1 MKRVFLIVLDSVGAG
16 AAPDAAAFGD
26 MGANTLKSLTQS
38 PYLYIPTLQK
48 LGIGNIDGLSF
59 LGTTASPLAAHGRLQ
74 ECSAGKDTTIG
85 HWELAGHISTAPL
98 PTYPNGF
105 PDDIL
110 EPFCQ
115 RTGRGLLCNRPIS
128 GTDALVQY
136 GDEHM
141 RTGDLIVY
149 TSADSVFQI
158 AAHEEIVPLETLYD
172 YCRIARELL
181 VGKHGVGRVIAR
193 PFIGANGHFTRT
205 ANRRDFSLAPPD
217 GLLPQAV
224 KEAGLASIGVGK
236 IEDIFGGVG
245 FTETVHTDSNAHG
258 CALTATYI
266 DKPFSGLCFVNLV
279 DFDMLFGHR
288 QDTNGYAKAL
298 SAFDAWLAD
307 QLPRF
312 SDEDMLII
320 TADHGCD
327 PADNSTDHTR
337 EYVPLLVYGKTVLPT
352 NFGTQQGF
360 GHVAA
365 LAAHWLG
372 LSPDLFGKSLL

>member
-26 MGANTLKSLTQS
+26 AGANTLHSLS
-38 PYLYIPTLQK
+38 RSAHLRIPTLQK

-59 LGTTASPLAAHGRLQ
+59 LGAVDSPLAAHGRLQ
-74 ECSAGKDTTIG
+74 ELSAGKDTTIG
-85 HWELAGHISTAPL
+85 HWELAGHVSATPM

-105 PDDIL
+105 PADIL
-110 EPFCQ
+110 EAFSR
-115 RTGRGLLCNRPIS
+115 RTGRGILCNRPVS
-128 GTDALVQY
+128 GTTAI
-136 GDEHM
+136 DEYAAAHI

-158 AAHEEIVPLETLYD
+158 AAHEDIVPPAQLYE
-172 YCRIARELL
+172 YCRMAREIL
-181 VGKHGVGRVIAR
+181 VGAHGVGRVIAR
-193 PFIGANGHFTRT
+193 PFIGENGHYTRT

-224 KEAGLASIGVGK
+224 KDAGFESIGVGK

-258 CALTATYI
+258 CELTTAYI
-266 DKPFSGLCFVNLV
+266 GKPFEGLCFINLV

-288 QDTNGYAKAL
+288 QDVDGYAKAL
-298 SAFDAWLAD
+298 SAFDTWLAS

-312 SDEDMLII
+312 GEEDMLII

-327 PADNSTDHTR
+327 PADSSTDHTR
-337 EYVPLLVYGKTVLPT
+337 EYVPLLVYGKQIPPQNL
-352 NFGTQQGF
+352 GTRQGF
-360 GHVAA
+360 YAVAA
-365 LAAHWLG
+365 MVADWLEI
-372 LSPDLFGKSLL
+372 SPNPYKK

>member
-26 MGANTLKSLTQS
+26 AGAHTLKSLTRS
-38 PYLYIPTLQK
+38 PHLHIPTLQK

-59 LGTTASPLAAHGRLQ
+59 LGAVDAPLAAYGRLQ
-74 ECSAGKDTTIG
+74 ELSAGKDTTIG
-85 HWELAGHISTAPL
+85 HWELAGHISAAPM
-98 PTYPNGF
+98 PTYPDGF
-105 PDDIL
+105 PAEIL
-110 EPFCQ
+110 EPFCEK
-115 RTGRGLLCNRPIS
+115 TGCDVLCNRPIS

-136 GDEHM
+136 GDEHI

-158 AAHEEIVPLETLYD
+158 AAHEAIVPPETLYT

-193 PFIGANGHFTRT
+193 PFVGENGHYTRT
-205 ANRRDFSLAPPD
+205 ANRRDFSLTPPD

-224 KEAGLASIGVGK
+224 KDAGLSSIGVGK

-245 FTETVHTDSNAHG
+245 FTETVHTDNNAHG
-258 CALTATYI
+258 CDLTAAYI
-266 DKPFSGLCFVNLV
+266 NKPFAGLCFVNLV

-288 QDTNGYAKAL
+288 QDTDGYAKAL
-298 SAFDAWLAD
+298 SAFDAWLET
-307 QLPRF
+307 QLPRL

-327 PADNSTDHTR
+327 PADDSTDHTR
-337 EYVPLLVYGKTVLPT
+337 EYVPLLVYGKAVPST
-352 NFGTQQGF
+352 NFGTQKGF
-360 GHVAA
+360 HHVAA
-365 LAAHWLG
+365 LAAAWLG
-372 LSPDLFGKSLL
+372 LSPNPFGKSLL